1 MAQGRKNTSSFELG
15 KKLKE
20 IVFSSQGSPIFLS
33 FTTLAI
39 LFVLFRMK
47 NVEMDYKISKSNR
60 DIEKVLLDNK
70 ELKAK
75 NASHLSILHQKYTVK
90 AARKKVEKYLKISK
104 KDFEAILT
112 KEQKEKF
119 ELIDAKKKKEMDKF
133 KKTYKHGRAK
143 LEYKNNEFKKMAA
156 PSVDKK

>member
-1 MAQGRKNTSSFELG
+1 MASKKSAEKIQLG
-15 KKLKE
+15 KKIKE
-20 IVFSSQGSPIFLS
+20 IIFSSSGFPIFLS

-75 NASHLSILHQKYTVK
+75 NARMLATDKLRRLASIHRLDQPKQ
-90 AARKKVEKYLKISK
+90 
-104 KDFEAILT
+104 
-112 KEQKEKF
+112 EQ
-119 ELIDAKKKKEMDKF
+119 IIVI
-133 KKTYKHGRAK
+133 
-143 LEYKNNEFKKMAA
+143 
-156 PSVDKK
+156 P

>member
-1 MAQGRKNTSSFELG
+1 MATGKRSAEKGNLG
-15 KKLKE
+15 KKIKE
-20 IVFSSQGSPIFLS
+20 IIFSTQGLPIFLS

-75 NASHLSILHQKYTVK
+75 S
-90 AARKKVEKYLKISK
+90 ARML
-104 KDFEAILT
+104 
-112 KEQKEKF
+112 
-119 ELIDAKKKKEMDKF
+119 
-133 KKTYKHGRAK
+133 
-143 LEYKNNEFKKMAA
+143 
-156 PSVDKK
+156 SVDKLRRLAATHHLDQPKQDQIIVVP

>member
-1 MAQGRKNTSSFELG
+1 MASP
-15 KKLKE
+15 KKSVEKKQFGLKIKE
-20 IVFSSQGSPIFLS
+20 VVFSSKGFPIFLS

-75 NASHLSILHQKYTVK
+75 SARMLST
-90 AARKKVEKYLKISK
+90 
-104 KDFEAILT
+104 
-112 KEQKEKF
+112 
-119 ELIDAKKKKEMDKF
+119 DKLRRLALAHNLDQP
-133 KKTYKHGRAK
+133 KQDQIIVI
-143 LEYKNNEFKKMAA
+143 
-156 PSVDKK
+156 P

>member
-1 MAQGRKNTSSFELG
+1 MASG
-15 KKLKE
+15 KKSSDKFQIGKKIKE
-20 IVFSSQGSPIFLS
+20 VIFSSQGLPIFLS

-75 NASHLSILHQKYTVK
+75 SARMLSTERLRRL
-90 AARKKVEKYLKISK
+90 AAAHSLDQPKQDQIIVI
-104 KDFEAILT
+104 
-112 KEQKEKF
+112 
-119 ELIDAKKKKEMDKF
+119 
-133 KKTYKHGRAK
+133 
-143 LEYKNNEFKKMAA
+143 
-156 PSVDKK
+156 P

>member
-1 MAQGRKNTSSFELG
+1 MASG
-15 KKLKE
+15 KKSADKNQIGKKVKE
-20 IVFSSQGSPIFLS
+20 VIFSSQGLPVFLS

-75 NASHLSILHQKYTVK
+75 NARMLSTERLRRL
-90 AARKKVEKYLKISK
+90 AAVHNLDQPKQDQIIVI
-104 KDFEAILT
+104 
-112 KEQKEKF
+112 
-119 ELIDAKKKKEMDKF
+119 
-133 KKTYKHGRAK
+133 
-143 LEYKNNEFKKMAA
+143 
-156 PSVDKK
+156 P